1 MILYR
6 CFAWDERAGHAA
18 PGGALWFPWEL
29 QGDGRH
35 DAPDR
40 YGCMYVSEEPVSA
53 LVEELARFAGT
64 VLGATDLRRGRLPL
78 GLAEVQ
84 LAEAALL
91 VDLDSPLV
99 LAEEGL
105 RPSLVATASRART
118 QADAVA
124 LHDRRP
130 SAAGI
135 RWPSAFEAQWAN
147 VTLFDRALAA
157 LSVAAVRPLSLGDPL
172 VGEAAAYLGL
182 RATA

>member
-1 MILYR
+1 M
-6 CFAWDERAGHAA
+6 
-18 PGGALWFPWEL
+18 
-29 QGDGRH
+29 
-35 DAPDR
+35 
-40 YGCMYVSEEPVSA
+40 
-53 LVEELARFAGT
+53 
-64 VLGATDLRRGRLPL
+64 
-78 GLAEVQ
+78 
-84 LAEAALL
+84 
-91 VDLDSPLV
+91 

-157 LSVAAVRPLSLGDPL
+157 LSVAAVRPLSLGTRWW
-172 VGEAAAYLGL
+172 GRQRRTSA
-182 RATA
+182 